1 MLNAMS
7 SLHSTLNRLAF
18 SARAVPLS
26 ILIVLCA
33 ISSSAQGFESDSL
46 FASYVAE
53 SWKAHPNIERMQ
65 AMIAV
70 ERSRANMNNSWMN
83 PELRAGLM
91 NVPESFDVHADP
103 MTMFQIG
110 AMQQIPFPGKLRA
123 ARRAGEARVSA
134 ATASID
140 QERFRMAAMVAMAYY
155 DLAAALETQQ
165 TLEQGLVLTKQAVE
179 AATSLLSTGKGSQT
193 EVLRASLEQEEWNL
207 KLLANASE
215 IDQKRAALAY
225 AIGRADAST
234 LIDPVLPN
242 SLPPLID
249 LNAGLA
255 MAENASTP
263 QVRIAQAQSRATEF
277 ELRRAKLEYWPDIKL
292 ELAYGIRGA
301 LNGTGTDPHTGEPIS
316 QSIKQDNMVTIE
328 ASAPLPLFSRGN
340 QQARIQEAR
349 AMNRDR
355 QSEQR
360 ESVLNL
366 QQELRFMHA
375 EFTETISQYD
385 VNRRVVQQAEA
396 AWRSALVDYQAG
408 MYPYMGLSEA
418 RMILVMAQIDS
429 VMYRAKAWATYRQWQ
444 SLLGSYTVVPTEQ

>member
-1 MLNAMS
+1 MRVRAFLLPTLTVLCAMS
-7 SLHSTLNRLAF
+7 SF
-18 SARAVPLS
+18 ARGVD
-26 ILIVLCA
+26 
-33 ISSSAQGFESDSL
+33 SDSL
-46 FASYVAE
+46 LASYVAE
-53 SWKAHPNIERMQ
+53 SWKTHPNIDRMR

-70 ERSRANMNNSWMN
+70 ESSRAIMNNSWMN

-91 NVPESFDVHADP
+91 NIPESFDAHADP
-103 MTMFQIG
+103 MTMIQIG
-110 AMQQIPFPGKLRA
+110 AMQQIPFPGKLHA
-123 ARRAGEARVSA
+123 SRRAGEARVSA
-134 ATASID
+134 ATATLD
-140 QERFRMAAMVAMAYY
+140 QERFRMASMVAMAYY
-155 DLAAALETQQ
+155 DLAAALETRQ
-165 TLEQGLVLTKQAVE
+165 TLEHGLVLTTQAVD

-193 EVLRASLEQEEWNL
+193 EVLRADLEQEEWNL

-225 AIGRADAST
+225 AIGRADASA
-234 LIDPVLPN
+234 LADPVLPN
-242 SLPPLID
+242 SLPPLIELD
-249 LNAGLA
+249 AGLA
-255 MAENASTP
+255 LAENASTP

-301 LNGTGTDPHTGEPIS
+301 LNGAGADPHTGEPIS
-316 QSIKQDNMVTIE
+316 QSNKQDNMVTIE
-328 ASAPLPLFSRGN
+328 MSAPVPLFSRGN
-340 QQARIQEAR
+340 QRARIQEAR

-366 QQELRFMHA
+366 QQELRIAHA
-375 EFTETISQYD
+375 EFTETINQYE

-418 RMILVMAQIDS
+418 RMILVMAQIES
-429 VMYRAKAWATYRQWQ
+429 VMYRAKAWATYQQWQ
-444 SLLGSYTVVPTEQ
+444 SLLGNYTVDATEQ